1 MHVEQ
6 GIAFSGCFIEWE
18 NIEVFSMV
26 QRTNH
31 LMCIL
36 NKGLPCL
43 DVLVLV
49 KEIFK
54 VFWMAQRTNQSMQN
68 HFWIYASLDVTLR
81 MTISLLSTNSGLIS
95 CSREYFFEFHSLSQT
110 WKHETY
116 FFVQKNKNWHI
127 KGSVSWLWGSER
139 VWKYITGVR
148 PIRDTNDSTSQC
160 KSQCLWN
167 NLIYAALNRCN

>member
-6 GIAFSGCFIEWE
+6 GIAFSGCFIVWE
-18 NIEVFSMV
+18 NIEAFSMV

-54 VFWMAQRTNQSMQN
+54 VF
-68 HFWIYASLDVTLR
+68 
-81 MTISLLSTNSGLIS
+81 
-95 CSREYFFEFHSLSQT
+95 
-110 WKHETY
+110 
-116 FFVQKNKNWHI
+116 
-127 KGSVSWLWGSER
+127 
-139 VWKYITGVR
+139 
-148 PIRDTNDSTSQC
+148 
-160 KSQCLWN
+160 
-167 NLIYAALNRCN
+167 